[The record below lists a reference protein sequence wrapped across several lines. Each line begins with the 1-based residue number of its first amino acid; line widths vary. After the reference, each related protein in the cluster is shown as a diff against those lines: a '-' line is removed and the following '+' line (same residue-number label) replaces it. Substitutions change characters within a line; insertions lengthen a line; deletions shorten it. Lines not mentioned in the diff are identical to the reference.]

1 MEHVTGTASLRRV
14 GRFGFPAF
22 ELAGDDGRIYALLG
36 RTGWF
41 RVFFGRGR
49 RIELPD
55 GTRWRLR
62 AAGYGPYLAPLITGG
77 QGKLVV
83 ALPESKL
90 RYGINGRDYAY
101 HFYPQDGRRRSSS
114 VWTLRE
120 HETDLA
126 AFRQDLV
133 DARHPVP
140 LPAVLLCYTM
150 MKYGIPG
157 EGRFGIP
164 ELRWT

>member
-1 MEHVTGTASLRRV
+1 MEPITGSASLQRAN
-14 GRFGFPAF
+14 RFGFPAF
-22 ELAGDDGRIYALLG
+22 ELVGGTGAVHASLG
-36 RTGWF
+36 RSGWF
-41 RVFFGRGR
+41 RVFFGRGT

-55 GTRWRLR
+55 GTRWRLK
-62 AAGYGPYLAPLITGG
+62 AAGYGPYLAPLIIGEE
-77 QGKLVV
+77 GKLVV
-83 ALPESKL
+83 ALPESKR

-101 HFYPQDGRRRSSS
+101 HFYPEDGRRSSS
-114 VWTLRE
+114 VWILRE

-126 AFRQDLV
+126 VFRKNVV
-133 DARHPVP
+133 DAHLPVAM
-140 LPAVLLCYTM
+140 PAVLLCFTM